1 MRIARWLI
9 EGGKALVELGDH
21 FFMQQARL
29 DSLGARKEPPKE
41 KGEYTE
47 VVVDALIA
55 SRAESSDEDWL
66 RMGGRR
72 DQECVRYGITREQ
85 VAGIL
90 AAGTKREKK
99 NGSGNVSVSV
109 VPPAEDRTV
118 STLSSPVA
126 KTGEKN
132 ERNMFDAK
140 EWGEVTLE
148 PNGSRDQI
156 PLKPFRDATED
167 DKKIVVLVY
176 VQCKAHEKDWGEM
189 RQQLCCTRRLTRQ
202 QVAAIV
208 AEHTRQE
215 NKKFASQAAH
225 A

>member
-1 MRIARWLI
+1 MRIAKWLI
-9 EGGKALVELGDH
+9 EGGKALIELGDH
-21 FFMQQARL
+21 LFMQQARL

-47 VVVDALIA
+47 AVVDALIA

-66 RMGGRR
+66 RAGGRR
-72 DQECVRYGITREQ
+72 DQECVRYGIAREQ

-99 NGSGNVSVSV
+99 NGSVNGTTVTSPMTVDQPETPTVPAQKVGGKKELNLLDPNV
-109 VPPAEDRTV
+109 
-118 STLSSPVA
+118 
-126 KTGEKN
+126 
-132 ERNMFDAK
+132 
-140 EWGEVTLE
+140 WGEYPLE
-148 PNGSRDQI
+148 NGGSRDQI
-156 PLKPFRDATED
+156 PTDVFRTATQA
-167 DKKIVVLVY
+167 DKDLVIRVHTLAQEY
-176 VQCKAHEKDWGEM
+176 RENWNTLRRK
-189 RQQLCCTRRLTRQ
+189 LCCTRRLTRQ